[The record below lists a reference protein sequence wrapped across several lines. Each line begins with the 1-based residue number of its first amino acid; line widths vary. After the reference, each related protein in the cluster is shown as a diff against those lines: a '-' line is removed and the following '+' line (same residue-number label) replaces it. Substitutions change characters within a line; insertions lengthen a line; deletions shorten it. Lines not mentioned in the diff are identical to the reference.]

1 MCGIAGIAGE
11 ADELVVKDMLA
22 RIRHRGPDDTGI
34 YATPRNHPGAKV
46 AMGNNRLSILDLSP
60 AGHQPTSNE
69 DGTVWVAYNGE
80 IYNFAELRQELE
92 NDGHRFLS
100 HTDTEILP
108 HLYEK
113 YGPDMVNRL
122 NGMFAFALWD
132 GMAERLWLFRDRM
145 GVKPLYYVQVGSQ
158 LYFASEIKALLACQP
173 WMWSAS
179 PNILRFSTCPTRK
192 QCSRAYS
199 SCLPDIGCSG
209 KRAGFR
215 SNRTGR
221 CDSGRYFRRQRKNF
235 PSSSTRSWSRQFVAN

>member
-145 GVKPLYYVQVGSQ
+145 GVKPLYYVQVGS
-158 LYFASEIKALLACQP
+158 
-173 WMWSAS
+173 
-179 PNILRFSTCPTRK
+179 
-192 QCSRAYS
+192 
-199 SCLPDIGCSG
+199 
-209 KRAGFR
+209 
-215 SNRTGR
+215 
-221 CDSGRYFRRQRKNF
+221 
-235 PSSSTRSWSRQFVAN
+235 